1 MTDDDIR
8 KMVKELLA
16 DESDRLSSWECDFL
30 DSVNRW
36 TGKYTERQAETI
48 QKIWDKIYG

>member
-1 MTDDDIR
+1 MPDLR

-30 DSVNRW
+30 DSMHRW
-36 TGKYTERQAETI
+36 TGEYTEKQAAII
-48 QKIWDKIYG
+48 QRIWGKIFGG